1 MEHRIQFLRDAKGQ
15 PVGCVAIRVRQV
27 TVKRTLIEYQ
37 YSVLNP
43 LDRFDRR
50 LARQLALGRMVEAPY
65 TATVGA
71 SPSRHDISEA
81 VMENI
86 ATDQGAP
93 TRARKAAKLWL
104 SWNC

>member
-1 MEHRIQFLRDAKGQ
+1 MEHRIQFLRDPNGQ

-65 TATVGA
+65 TTTVHA
-71 SPSRHDISEA
+71 SPSRHDITVA

-86 ATDQGAP
+86 VSDSSAP
-93 TRARKAAKLWL
+93 SRAVKAAKLWL
-104 SWNC
+104 NWNI